1 MLLAK
6 DDAGQAIDLEGRA
19 LTCDPWS
26 EPAHRLIVAGCLAQ
40 GDRSGAR
47 KALDRCRA
55 MLEELDVEP
64 EPKTL
69 VLERRLTGELSRT
82 S

>member
-1 MLLAK
+1 MVGARTPL
-6 DDAGQAIDLEGRA
+6 DRGR
-19 LTCDPWS
+19 LPG
-26 EPAHRLIVAGCLAQ
+26 P

>member
-1 MLLAK
+1 
-6 DDAGQAIDLEGRA
+6 
-19 LTCDPWS
+19 
-26 EPAHRLIVAGCLAQ
+26 LIVAGCLAQ